1 MCAHHD
7 DEGWEAG
14 GSGNE
19 AFESCVSFCLWLG
32 GWRSVLA
39 GSWANKMGLSCAC
52 PPSVSR
58 VRAGKSAS
66 GKAS

>member
-1 MCAHHD
+1 MTTKVGRRG
-7 DEGWEAG
+7 EVETRRSSLVSP
-14 GSGNE
+14 SG
-19 AFESCVSFCLWLG
+19 LWLG

-52 PPSVSR
+52 PPYVSR